1 MKGWVEPDLRD
12 LIVDVV
18 SDIQEE
24 TELTTVWLLKQAA
37 IGRGRFY
44 DWKQRYGK
52 LNEHNGKV
60 PRDNWLMPEEVD
72 LIVKW
77 FQEHPFDGYRRCCY
91 RMMDDDVVAASPA
104 TVYRVLSKAGLLN
117 NRTVRP
123 SKKGTGFVQPLSA
136 HDHWHIDIAY
146 VNCGGTFY
154 YLCSVLDGYSRMIV
168 HHELKEQMKEADVE
182 LILQRAK
189 EKYPHARP
197 RAISDNGPQ
206 FIARDFK
213 EYIRLAGMTHV
224 RTSPFYPQS
233 NGKIE
238 RYHKSIKSECIRPA
252 CAGTREEADQNI
264 KNYVE
269 YYNAERLHSAIGY
282 VTPKQMLEGRQ
293 KAIFKD
299 REIKLEKAREAR
311 RQKRNKLRPLTH

>member
-1 MKGWVEPDLRD
+1 MGE
-12 LIVDVV
+12 
-18 SDIQEE
+18 IQEE
-24 TELTTVWLLKQAA
+24 TQLPVVWLLKQAT

-60 PRDNWLMPEEVD
+60 PRDNWLLPEEID

-123 SKKGTGFVQPLSA
+123 SKKGTGFVPPLSA

-182 LILQRAK
+182 LILQRSK

-197 RAISDNGPQ
+197 RVISDNGPQ

-233 NGKIE
+233 NGKLE

-264 KNYVE
+264 QKYVE
-269 YYNAERLHSAIGY
+269 YYNTERLHSAIGY

-299 REIKLEKAREAR
+299 REVKLEKAREAR
-311 RQKRNKLRPLTH
+311 RQKRQKLRPLTH

>member
-1 MKGWVEPDLRD
+1 MGEIHEK
-12 LIVDVV
+12 
-18 SDIQEE
+18 
-24 TELTTVWLLKQAA
+24 TELPVVWLLKQAA

-60 PRDNWLMPEEVD
+60 PRDNWLLPAEID

-197 RAISDNGPQ
+197 RVISDNGPQ

-233 NGKIE
+233 NGKLE

-264 KNYVE
+264 KKYVE

-293 KAIFKD
+293 KVIFKD

-311 RQKRNKLRPLTH
+311 RQKRQKLRPLTH